1 MISEHIK
8 AIADAVLYE
17 GYLLYPYRHDALK
30 NRLRWSIGVVYPRP
44 YSEAQGNIEPWYM
57 RTECLLEGS
66 PTTRLAVVA
75 RFLHLL
81 ACTPASTPEEG
92 SEQESWQEG
101 MEREVT
107 VPEMQLGDLLAQP
120 QTVDISFEGLQ
131 QLDTFTLPRET
142 DTTRLQQPLQGRLH
156 ISATRIEPQFFK
168 LRVEIE
174 NTTPGTEQISNRHDA
189 ILLHAFVST
198 HTILQVEH
206 GSFISLLEYPDELSQ
221 AVQSCQNVRT
231 WPVLVGEQGK
241 RDTML
246 SAPIILY
253 DYPQIAPESPGT
265 FFDGTEIDELLTLR
279 ILTLSDEEKEAMR
292 HGSEQARQLLERVE
306 TLAPEQLMTLH
317 GTIREWQTSKPQ
329 PARKT
334 YEQTLPGEDYPSPR
348 AIRIANREVSAGDR
362 VRLHPKLRADA
373 FDLLLNG
380 KVARVE
386 RIQQDFENRLFLVVT
401 LDDDPG
407 REQWD
412 ERVLPGHRF
421 FFAPEEVEPLV
432 EGML

>member
-30 NRLRWSIGVVYPRP
+30 NRLRWTIGVIYPRP
-44 YSEAQGNIEPWYM
+44 YSKAQGNIEPWHM
-57 RTECLLEGS
+57 RTECLIQGS
-66 PTTRLAVVA
+66 PSTRLAVLA

-81 ACTPASTPEEG
+81 ACTPGTPQSEA

-101 MEREVT
+101 MEREVLA
-107 VPEMQLGDLLAQP
+107 PEMVLGDLLAQP
-120 QTVDISFEGLQ
+120 QTVEISFKGMQ
-131 QLDTFTLPRET
+131 QT
-142 DTTRLQQPLQGRLH
+142 DASTSPGRTAVTRVQQPLQGRLY
-156 ISATRIEPQFFK
+156 ISATRLESQLFK

-221 AVQSCQNVRT
+221 TVQGCQNVRT
-231 WPVLVGEQGK
+231 WPVLVGEQGAH
-241 RDTML
+241 DTML

-334 YEQTLPGEDYPSPR
+334 YEQTFPGEDYPPPR

-386 RIQQDFENRLFLVVT
+386 GIQQDFENRLFLVVT

-432 EGML
+432 EGTL

>member
-1 MISEHIK
+1 MRLGHIK

-30 NRLRWSIGVVYPRP
+30 NRLRWTIGVVCPRP
-44 YSEAQGNIEPWYM
+44 YSEAQGNIEPWYT

-81 ACTPASTPEEG
+81 ACAPAAAQEEV

-101 MEREVT
+101 MEREILA
-107 VPEMQLGDLLAQP
+107 PEMVLGDLLRQP
-120 QTVDISFEGLQ
+120 QTVEISFEGMQ
-131 QLDTFTLPRET
+131 QT
-142 DTTRLQQPLQGRLH
+142 DASNSSGRAAVTRIQQSLQGRLH
-156 ISATRIEPQFFK
+156 ISATQLEPQLFK

-174 NTTPGTEQISNRHDA
+174 NMTPGTEQISNRHDA
-189 ILLHAFVST
+189 ILSHAFVST
-198 HTILQVEH
+198 HAILQVQE
-206 GSFISLLEYPDELSQ
+206 GSFVSLLEYPDKLSQ
-221 AVQSCQNVRT
+221 AVQDCQNVRT
-231 WPVLVGEQGK
+231 WPVLVGEQDT

-279 ILTLSDEEKEAMR
+279 ILTLSNEEKEAMR
-292 HGSEQARQLLERVE
+292 HGSEQARQLLERIE
-306 TLAPEQLMTLH
+306 TLAPEQLMALH
-317 GTIREWQTSKPQ
+317 GTIREWQTSRPQ
-329 PARKT
+329 PARKA
-334 YEQTLPGEDYPSPR
+334 YEQTFPGEDYPPPR
-348 AIRIANREVSAGDR
+348 AICIANREVSAGDR

-386 RIQQDFENRLFLVVT
+386 GIQQDFENRLFLIVT

-432 EGML
+432 EGTL